1 MLCPSPG
8 QSAESFHRSPD
19 SKAKGQKSDTV
30 AHLWRRWERGKVEA
44 SGSAEQRGSSALL
57 LEQREGL
64 LLEEG

>member
-1 MLCPSPG
+1 M
-8 QSAESFHRSPD
+8 
-19 SKAKGQKSDTV
+19 